1 VDKTTPAAIQIST
14 NYGTTF
20 HSVAGTELFNYHA
33 SGISGSGQYMFA
45 SNYTT
50 HYFSTDF
57 GNTFNLLTNL
67 PEKYYYSC
75 FTSNYNGQYILLVS
89 DHGNYLSTDYGVTFN
104 VSPYPVGKTA
114 FSDSGEFM
122 VVATANV
129 GVYLSNNYGNTWILS
144 TAPAK
149 NWVILQSRRMVNELL
164 YVNIEAIF
172 ISPVILGKHG
182 IYILLRFNNNFFS

>member
-149 NWVILQSRRMVNELL
+149 NWGDIT
-164 YVNIEAIF
+164 
-172 ISPVILGKHG
+172 ISADGQRIVVCEYRGN
-182 IYILLRFNNNFFS
+182 IYISGDFGETWDLYPPAI